1 MTTEQ
6 QTAELLDK
14 AIEVQ
19 GHLLKIVQ
27 QLSDKV
33 EKLQNSVDNIVEANQ
48 LKTFNKE
55 FTYGKWVP

>member
-33 EKLQNSVDNIVEANQ
+33 ETLSERLERIVEANS
-48 LKTFNKE
+48 LK
-55 FTYGKWVP
+55 GI